1 MTRLI
6 AWPTWLVWLAWL
18 SLLFSFYFIL
28 FYYIISFLTQIS
40 WLLFGMRKGA
50 AIFLEGE
57 SPEFWK
63 MGDFIFRGTT
73 HILFPCGDRL
83 QEGKKWKKGGKEV
96 GFSFSARRFFLG
108 KSGTGSTHE
117 GGEDQILE
125 EGEKTKSRG
134 GDIGKK
140 GGFSDRTFSTH
151 RENVGEEIH
160 PGEGNWKREAD
171 FASLEKF

>member
-1 MTRLI
+1 MWGSATRRKEMKERRKGSRI
-6 AWPTWLVWLAWL
+6 F
-18 SLLFSFYFIL
+18 LFS
-28 FYYIISFLTQIS
+28 
-40 WLLFGMRKGA
+40 KKV
-50 AIFLEGE
+50 
-57 SPEFWK
+57 FW
-63 MGDFIFRGTT
+63 
-73 HILFPCGDRL
+73 
-83 QEGKKWKKGGKEV
+83 
-96 GFSFSARRFFLG
+96 